1 MSVTSQNRK
10 YYWLSQRLTF
20 SLSLFLFLSFYSI
33 TLYHFHLL
41 PYFCWLLVARA
52 TCARKHINLIAT
64 ICCLPAP
71 LCVCYSLAV
80 SHFGL
85 FGIFG
90 NKPLDFLCK
99 WSKWQNATWLRCLFF
114 PSCLNK
120 LSAPRAPSPSP
131 LPFANHAMCPF
142 QCFCLSTSV
151 SVRVFV
157 DTWGRHTAKSA
168 WQARSAL
175 QGVWGEGG
183 AVVSL
188 AAAVMH
194 KFRVCYQI

>member
-1 MSVTSQNRK
+1 M
-10 YYWLSQRLTF
+10 
-20 SLSLFLFLSFYSI
+20 
-33 TLYHFHLL
+33 

-120 LSAPRAPSPSP
+120 LSAPRAPSPFP

-151 SVRVFV
+151 SVRVFC
-157 DTWGRHTAKSA
+157 RHLRQTHS
-168 WQARSAL
+168 QA
-175 QGVWGEGG
+175 
-183 AVVSL
+183 SL
-188 AAAVMH
+188 ASAQCSAGSVWDECGG
-194 KFRVCYQI
+194 RVVL

>member
-1 MSVTSQNRK
+1 M
-10 YYWLSQRLTF
+10 
-20 SLSLFLFLSFYSI
+20 
-33 TLYHFHLL
+33 

-99 WSKWQNATWLRCLFF
+99 WSKRQNATWLRCLFF

-120 LSAPRAPSPSP
+120 LSAPRALSLFPF
-131 LPFANHAMCPF
+131 PFANHAMCPF

-151 SVRVFV
+151 SVRVFC
-157 DTWGRHTAKSA
+157 RHLRQTHS
-168 WQARSAL
+168 Q
-175 QGVWGEGG
+175 
-183 AVVSL
+183 VSL
-188 AAAVMH
+188 ASAQCIAGSVGGGWCCSFPCCCCH
-194 KFRVCYQI
+194 A